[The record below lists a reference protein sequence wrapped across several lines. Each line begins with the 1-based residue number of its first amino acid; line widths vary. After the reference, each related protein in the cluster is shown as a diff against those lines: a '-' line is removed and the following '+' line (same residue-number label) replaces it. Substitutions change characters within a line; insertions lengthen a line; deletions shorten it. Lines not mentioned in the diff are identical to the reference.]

1 MYIGEPDVQG
11 HATTQAAD
19 RSVALLAGPNA
30 YSCSRYALL
39 FRTDDR
45 SQAIRRG
52 DVHVC
57 LCVCVFVRGRVY
69 VYSLH
74 ALYIH
79 VQTHISDESHT

>member
-30 YSCSRYALL
+30 YSCSCYALL
-39 FRTDDR
+39 FRTDDH

-57 LCVCVFVRGRVY
+57 VRARVY

-74 ALYIH
+74 A
-79 VQTHISDESHT
+79 S